1 VKCFPVLVTKHCD
14 SFKTAAS
21 TVVDVIE
28 KSQLRQLSLED
39 AIEGSQ
45 SDNFFVVHI
54 PSHTIQSFYFSFPPI
69 WGVSNGMKLNNKTPK
84 QWNGVFVP
92 FRSVPLHSILFR
104 SIPLRSI
111 PSIQTLYFTI
121 FPLKIP
127 HLIKLTC
134 FGSLRTTN
142 YQFNM
147 NVVENRF
154 IKCQLKSNW
163 LKELMLN
170 NIQIRGPINLI
181 SQSFG

>member
-1 VKCFPVLVTKHCD
+1 
-14 SFKTAAS
+14 
-21 TVVDVIE
+21 
-28 KSQLRQLSLED
+28 
-39 AIEGSQ
+39 
-45 SDNFFVVHI
+45 
-54 PSHTIQSFYFSFPPI
+54 
-69 WGVSNGMKLNNKTPK
+69 
-84 QWNGVFVP
+84 
-92 FRSVPLHSILFR
+92 LFR

-181 SQSFG
+181 SQSFGWKSSVKSYLCSCYLLNVLIQLSETPPHNPKMVS